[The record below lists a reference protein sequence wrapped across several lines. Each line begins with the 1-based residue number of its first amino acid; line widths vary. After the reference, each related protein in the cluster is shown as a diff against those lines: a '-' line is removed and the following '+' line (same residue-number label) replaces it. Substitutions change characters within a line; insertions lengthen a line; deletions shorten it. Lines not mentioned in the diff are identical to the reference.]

1 MLVTSKLI
9 RGEIKMTKIMKFDG
23 SIIEKDVLT
32 YDWVIE
38 ETEYNLVYDNNGDLL
53 GIDIEGLDQKLL
65 NDIVENPWD
74 YNFPTTLGEYF
85 E

>member
-1 MLVTSKLI
+1 
-9 RGEIKMTKIMKFDG
+9 MTKIMKFDG
-23 SIIEKDVLT
+23 NIIKKDVLT
-32 YDWVIE
+32 YDWVIG

-53 GIDIEGLDQKLL
+53 GVDVEGLDQKLL

-74 YNFPTTLGEYF
+74 YNFPCNLDEYF

>member
-1 MLVTSKLI
+1 
-9 RGEIKMTKIMKFDG
+9 MTKIMKFDG

-32 YDWVIE
+32 YDWVIG

-53 GIDIEGLDQKLL
+53 GIDIEGLNQKLL
-65 NDIVENPWD
+65 NDIVENTWD
-74 YNFPTTLGEYF
+74 YNFPTTLDEYF

>member
-1 MLVTSKLI
+1 
-9 RGEIKMTKIMKFDG
+9 MTKIMKFDG

-32 YDWVIE
+32 YEWVIG

-53 GIDIEGLDQKLL
+53 GVDIEGLNQKLL

-74 YNFPTTLGEYF
+74 YNFPTTLDEYVKQGE
-85 E
+85 